1 MEDVVDLEAV
11 VDMAAEEDEAVAEG
25 AVAVVD
31 LAEAAVE
38 GVVVAEVVT
47 KMLDRPRLLFRSD
60 IMVGPF
66 KTI

>member
-47 KMLDRPRLLFRSD
+47 KMPDRLRLLFRSD